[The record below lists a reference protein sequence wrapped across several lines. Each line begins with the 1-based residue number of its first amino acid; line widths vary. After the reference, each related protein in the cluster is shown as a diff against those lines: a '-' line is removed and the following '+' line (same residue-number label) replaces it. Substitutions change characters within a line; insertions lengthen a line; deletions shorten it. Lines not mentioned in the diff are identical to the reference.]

1 MSACVFVCMCKEDD
15 DISCCAVVNHKGIV
29 HFFSKWACVRF
40 MVSVQPTADQGSAG
54 LCSVNSFQVL
64 KLFLIFKLLSVSD
77 SRVSVSVVHF

>member
-1 MSACVFVCMCKEDD
+1 
-15 DISCCAVVNHKGIV
+15 
-29 HFFSKWACVRF
+29 